1 MSRGCVLHV
10 AALPFPSYQGTQAA
24 IRAMLEA
31 STRAGR
37 SAELFTYA
45 TAGYPLAARFVVHRT
60 GALPRV
66 RSLRSGPSVG
76 KLLLDL
82 RMLCELQSL
91 VRRLH
96 PSAIIAH
103 HVEAAALALALPRV
117 PSVFF
122 AHTDLAAELPSY
134 APARQRAWLSWAG
147 ARVDRSLTTR
157 ADAVATISR
166 TLSARL
172 EPARATRSAPIYVPT
187 PWRVPE
193 PISSDERRDARRAL
207 GLAADSCVALYA
219 GNLDTYQGAC
229 GVLDALH
236 TLSDGRRI
244 HLLIATHSEVHEFL
258 RRAAL
263 LGVPC
268 RATTLGDEAVRR
280 RIHAAADIAIVPRAI
295 PGGLPIKLLDALS
308 RGLPCAVSPHATAG
322 LALTDSVVCA
332 RESGSRGLA
341 EAIASLAC
349 TAGLRRTLSE
359 RGRAYISR
367 EHSDAAFLTSLDR
380 VLALAIAQRPTYPA
394 TTAIPKLRARAS
406 STPRHRQVEAP

>member
-1 MSRGCVLHV
+1 MSGGCVLHV

-37 SAELFTYA
+37 NAELFTYA
-45 TAGYPLAARFVVHRT
+45 AAGYPLTTSFPVHRT

-66 RSLRSGPSVG
+66 RSLRSGPSVA
-76 KLLLDL
+76 KLLLDV
-82 RMLCELQSL
+82 RMRCELQGL
-91 VRRLH
+91 VRRLR
-96 PSAIIAH
+96 PSAIVAH
-103 HVEAAALALALPRV
+103 HVEAAALTLSLCSV

-134 APARQRAWLSWAG
+134 APARHRSWLSWAG
-147 ARVDRSLTTR
+147 ARVDRSLATH

-166 TLSARL
+166 ALSARFG
-172 EPARATRSAPIYVPT
+172 PARATHGAPIYVPT
-187 PWRVPE
+187 PWCVPD
-193 PISSDERRDARRAL
+193 PIRSDERRDARRAF

-219 GNLDTYQGAC
+219 GNLDAYQDAFGM
-229 GVLDALH
+229 LDALH
-236 TLSDGRRI
+236 ALADARPIS
-244 HLLIATHSEVHEFL
+244 LLIATHSEPGAFL

-280 RIHAAADIAIVPRAI
+280 QIHAAADIAIVPRAV

-308 RGLPCAVSPHATAG
+308 RGLPCVVSPHATAG

-332 RESGSRGLA
+332 RETSSRALA
-341 EAIASLAC
+341 EAVASLTCA
-349 TAGLRRTLSE
+349 AGLRRTLSE
-359 RGRAYISR
+359 RGRNYVSR
-367 EHSDAAFLTSLDR
+367 EHSDAAFLSSLDR
-380 VLALAIAQRPTYPA
+380 VLALAITQRPTLPPA
-394 TTAIPKLRARAS
+394 RRT
-406 STPRHRQVEAP
+406 

>member
-45 TAGYPLAARFVVHRT
+45 TAGYPLTTRFVVHRT

-82 RMLCELQSL
+82 RMLCEFQSL
-91 VRRLH
+91 VRRLR

-134 APARQRAWLSWAG
+134 APARHRAWLSWAG
-147 ARVDRSLTTR
+147 ARVDRSLTAR

-166 TLSARL
+166 TLSERL
-172 EPARATRSAPIYVPT
+172 RPARATRSAPTYVPT

-193 PISSDERRDARRAL
+193 PIRGDERRDARRAL

-219 GNLDTYQGAC
+219 GNLDAYQDAV

-236 TLSDGRRI
+236 ALAEVRRI
-244 HLLIATHSEVHEFL
+244 HLLIATHSEAREFL

-280 RIHAAADIAIVPRAI
+280 RLHAAADIAIVPRAI

-308 RGLPCAVSPHATAG
+308 RGLPCAVSAHATAG

-332 RESGSRGLA
+332 RESGTRALA
-341 EAIASLAC
+341 EAVASLTCAP
-349 TAGLRRTLSE
+349 GLRRTLSE
-359 RGRAYISR
+359 RGRDYVQR
-367 EHSDAAFLTSLDR
+367 EHSDAAFLSALDR
-380 VLALAIAQRPTYPA
+380 VLALAIAQPPTRPAA
-394 TTAIPKLRARAS
+394 TTLQKLRARAS
-406 STPRHRQVEAP
+406 STPRHRQAEAP